1 VHGHALADRA
11 KQKSLC
17 SPDSTAGAFA
27 STKRVFAQSS
37 IKIRS
42 LTEHF
47 ESSSCVDDDSG
58 LVSVGTGRSSRKMTV
73 ETNAFVASA
82 TIFKYYEGVVF
93 NISRAGGLRRQR
105 SSGACPHG
113 EERGEKYGDYR

>member
-1 VHGHALADRA
+1 MADHAKRKLPY
-11 KQKSLC
+11 

-27 STKRVFAQSS
+27 STERVSAQSS

-47 ESSSCVDDDSG
+47 GSSSCLDHDSD
-58 LVSVGTGRSSRKMTV
+58 LVSLGTGRSSREMTV
-73 ETNAFVASA
+73 GTNAFVVSA
-82 TIFKYYEGVVF
+82 TIFKYHESVVF
-93 NISRAGGLRRQR
+93 IISRAGSLRWQR

-113 EERGEKYGDYR
+113 EERSEKYGDYR